1 MSFILTITLICI
13 RNITVIYP
21 PQHILQTSFLVRM
34 RLLHRRQLQKAEML
48 MDQSVIWLRKVTNWW
63 CDSGGEISV

>member
-48 MDQSVIWLRKVTNWW
+48 MDQSVI
-63 CDSGGEISV
+63 